1 MEFDPLILAL
11 LALFGLAGG
20 IGITAVG
27 PGGVLPTIGMF
38 LLTGLSPSGVAG
50 TAIATHIATGALGT
64 AAYTRS
70 GQLRDPRTR
79 RIALVLSVAAL
90 VGSPLG
96 VFFNTLADGRVFAIL
111 LAIAVASTGI
121 LVWLRERRTAGTA
134 GTAAAGTA
142 EAAESTEA
150 PGAADSGAK
159 PASPGSSE
167 ATQDTGTTT
176 GAGSLPPVTTAA
188 VGLLV
193 AVAAGLFGLG
203 GPMLSVPLL
212 VIAGLPLLP
221 ALAAAQAQSVVIASV
236 GTVGY
241 LVHGSVDWAL
251 AVLVGVPEL
260 AGVMIGWKIAHAV
273 PTRKLKYALAGTL
286 LALAPYLALHG

>member
-1 MEFDPLILAL
+1 MTEPGPLILAL
-11 LALFGLAGG
+11 LALFGLLGG

-38 LLTGLSPSGVAG
+38 LLTGLSPAGVAG

-64 AAYTRS
+64 VAYTRS
-70 GQLRDPRTR
+70 GQLRDARTR
-79 RIALVLSVAAL
+79 RIAVILSAAAL

-96 VFFNTLADGRVFAIL
+96 VLFNTLVGGRAFAIL
-111 LAIAVASTGI
+111 LAVAVATTGV
-121 LVWLRERRTAGTA
+121 LVWVRERRTAVRDDD
-134 GTAAAGTA
+134 AAT
-142 EAAESTEA
+142 
-150 PGAADSGAK
+150 DL
-159 PASPGSSE
+159 SP
-167 ATQDTGTTT
+167 
-176 GAGSLPPVTTAA
+176 VVTAA
-188 VGLLV
+188 VGLVV

-212 VIAGLPLLP
+212 VICGLPLLP

-236 GTVGY
+236 GTAGY
-241 LVHGSVDWAL
+241 LVDGSIDWAL
-251 AVLVGVPEL
+251 AALVGVPEL
-260 AGVMIGWKIAHAV
+260 AGVLIGWKIAHAV